1 MSEDPSR
8 SEPPK
13 TQQHD
18 RETNAIMKQDA
29 ETLQTPSSKRWLVL
43 GSVLTSRVIYTI
55 NWFNIAPLLG
65 ATGLIALGLSIDL
78 PSQGLLT
85 SSFLLGAGIFQIPA
99 GIVSARWGPKNT
111 SQLGMLILSLSG
123 VGEGLS
129 PNFPVLLVSR
139 FLLGLGAALFFA
151 PAIGIL
157 TPLFRQDEEGLVLGL
172 YNSCFN
178 IGGAI
183 GLFVWVIVI
192 EAINW
197 LLGLILGGVLGLV
210 SVGIGQRVIPR
221 DGTVSTEGR

>member
-1 MSEDPSR
+1 MNVTP
-8 SEPPK
+8 
-13 TQQHD
+13 
-18 RETNAIMKQDA
+18 NAEA
-29 ETLQTPSSKRWLVL
+29 LHTHSSKRWLVL

-55 NWFNIAPLLG
+55 NWFNIAPLVG

-99 GIVSARWGPKNT
+99 GIVSARSGPKNT

-123 VGEGLS
+123 IGEGLS
-129 PNFPVLLVSR
+129 SNFPILLVSR

-157 TPLFRQDEEGLVLGL
+157 TPLFRAEEEGLVLGL

-183 GLFVWVIVI
+183 GLFGWVIVTDF
-192 EAINW
+192 
-197 LLGLILGGVLGLV
+197 LGW
-210 SVGIGQRVIPR
+210 
-221 DGTVSTEGR
+221 